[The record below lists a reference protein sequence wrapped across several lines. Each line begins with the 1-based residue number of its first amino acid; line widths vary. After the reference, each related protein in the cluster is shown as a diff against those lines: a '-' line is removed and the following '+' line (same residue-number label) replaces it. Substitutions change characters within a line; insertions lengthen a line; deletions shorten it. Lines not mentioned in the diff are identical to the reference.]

1 MGTLDEEQVM
11 FSFLLRRDQKE
22 SLTRIAK
29 ERQTNVAT
37 LVREAVREFLGANG
51 AGRPSEPVAA

>member
-37 LVREAVREFLGANG
+37 LVREAVREFLAAR
-51 AGRPSEPVAA
+51 AGEPVAA